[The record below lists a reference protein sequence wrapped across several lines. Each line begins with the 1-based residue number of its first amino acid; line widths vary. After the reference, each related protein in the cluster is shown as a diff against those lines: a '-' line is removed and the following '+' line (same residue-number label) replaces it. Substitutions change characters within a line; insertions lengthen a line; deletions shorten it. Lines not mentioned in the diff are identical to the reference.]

1 MLVVRAEAEVRP
13 TEEAEKVLKA
23 VLNLLDFRE
32 NEVKFED
39 LGSGFMML
47 VGESRRVS
55 VLLPLHSLARRER
68 VLDTLRKYMLTNL
81 SGNTMTLK
89 FHKQTAFAGHISL
102 LTYDDESPLG
112 PITVTIASDKI
123 KEIIDWLAPRT
134 RKGVPLWENEVPRV

>member
-13 TEEAEKVLKA
+13 TEEVEKVLKA
-23 VLNLLDFRE
+23 VSNLLAFRE
-32 NEVKFED
+32 DEIKLED

-47 VGESRRVS
+47 VAESRRVS
-55 VLLPLHSLARRER
+55 VLLPLHSLARRDR

-89 FHKQTAFAGHISL
+89 FHKQTAYAGHISL
-102 LTYDDESPLG
+102 LTFDDESPLG

-123 KEIIDWLAPRT
+123 REIIDWLAPRT
-134 RKGVPLWENEVPRV
+134 RKGVPLWENEVPKV